1 MGVVFKCY
9 SKLMDY
15 FIGFLFGY
23 FCKLFIAS
31 LKDIAQSNL
40 PQHNYEYLDLEP
52 LTEDDLP

>member
-1 MGVVFKCY
+1 
-9 SKLMDY
+9 MDY